1 VKDSTSRSEEGL
13 GIGLALVR
21 NMIEL
26 HGGCVQAASA
36 GLGQGSEFVV
46 RLPLLNRMPAGHPA
60 AAARHKSAWTVPRR
74 RILLIDDNKD
84 ATDSLAML
92 LRLAGHEV
100 RTAYDGWTALALA
113 RLHPPDVVI
122 CDINMP
128 GMSGLDLARLMRQEL
143 GLGDCLLVA
152 FSGHGQEEDRHR
164 SREAGFNA
172 FLAKPVRLGILKA
185 ILASQNS
192 LTAGFSRTQETP
204 ILAS

>member
-1 VKDSTSRSEEGL
+1 
-13 GIGLALVR
+13 
-21 NMIEL
+21 
-26 HGGCVQAASA
+26 
-36 GLGQGSEFVV
+36 
-46 RLPLLNRMPAGHPA
+46 
-60 AAARHKSAWTVPRR
+60 
-74 RILLIDDNKD
+74 
-84 ATDSLAML
+84 ML